1 MMWKQFLATLASII
15 AAVTIGV
22 GLAVVPRMDTLALPS
37 PAASKAAPEE
47 IPPAT
52 LPRQDEAA
60 PSEEASLP
68 PSGYL
73 LGEYNAHFASD
84 LGAPV
89 EATGEG
95 YYRLRPASSR
105 PYASL
110 YAS

>member
-52 LPRQDEAA
+52 HPRQAEAPPA
-60 PSEEASLP
+60 EGANHP
-68 PSGYL
+68 PSGDQG
-73 LGEYNAHFASD
+73 GE
-84 LGAPV
+84 
-89 EATGEG
+89 
-95 YYRLRPASSR
+95 
-105 PYASL
+105 
-110 YAS
+110 